1 MEPMVVPGR
10 YPGNTSIQPKESIM
24 KDNNNLSGITVAQV
38 DAALKLAGLE
48 TLYSSPDSI
57 LDYLQG
63 EPGLGPEFES
73 LVNRHAGDETAALAE
88 LIGERRDFII
98 KTEKVT
104 EEAIDCLVA
113 AFMKGIA
120 ESREVEPRLPTEWR
134 IRTASRI
141 LLERESVDY
150 FNRCMF
156 TGQWFADTRHDF
168 HGLGVR
174 INAACLPSFK
184 DCPLVPPGG
193 FSSVGGLCFLKRT
206 DKVHYRNLLNSVA
219 LCMGRA
225 YYDWFD
231 REYYDRVQQTL

>member
-1 MEPMVVPGR
+1 
-10 YPGNTSIQPKESIM
+10 M
-24 KDNNNLSGITVAQV
+24 KNNNLSGITAAQV
-38 DAALKLAGLE
+38 DAALSLAGLE

-57 LDYLQG
+57 LKYLQG

-73 LVNRHAGDETAALAE
+73 LLNRHAGDETAALAE

-104 EEAIDCLVA
+104 EEAIDGLVS
-113 AFMKGIA
+113 AFRKGIA
-120 ESREVEPRLPTEWR
+120 EAREADPRVPPEWR
-134 IRTASRI
+134 IRMAARVC
-141 LLERESVDY
+141 LERESVDY
-150 FNRCMF
+150 LNRCMF
-156 TGQWFADTRHDF
+156 TGQWFADTRRD
-168 HGLGVR
+168 LRSMGVR
-174 INAACLPSFK
+174 INAECLPSFK

-206 DKVHYRNLLNSVA
+206 DQVHYRNLMKSVA

-231 REYYDRVQQTL
+231 REYYEKVKETL